1 MATSPVKTRKM
12 VSRSALLSKP
22 QSKHY
27 DTLLQMS
34 DEDLMAQF
42 QAGTVEAFD
51 ILVSRYKDPLTNYI
65 YRFLGDMKECEDLLQ
80 ETFLRVYRNRHSYRR
95 IAKFS
100 TWLYTI
106 AGNLARSEYRKRKRR
121 RLYSL
126 QSVNRDDEEYEVE
139 IPDEQFSPDKH
150 TESTI
155 QDRHIQEALKQ
166 IPEEFR
172 EVVVLRDVQNLAYE
186 EIAEI
191 TGLPMGT
198 VKSRINRGRTKLQ
211 GLLKEVYTSQT
222 PKA

>member
-1 MATSPVKTRKM
+1 MTMTKPLIHHKEIRARKANPNN
-12 VSRSALLSKP
+12 RHFDQLS
-22 QSKHY
+22 QLSE
-27 DTLLQMS
+27 
-34 DEDLMAQF
+34 EDLMSHF

-139 IPDEQFSPDKH
+139 IPDETFLPDKH
-150 TESTI
+150 TDRDRKSTRLNSSHVAI
-155 QDRHIQEALKQ
+155 SYAVFCMNKKR
-166 IPEEFR
+166 
-172 EVVVLRDVQNLAYE
+172 
-186 EIAEI
+186 
-191 TGLPMGT
+191 
-198 VKSRINRGRTKLQ
+198 
-211 GLLKEVYTSQT
+211 
-222 PKA
+222 